1 MDERKQ
7 FKVKDFFISADDS
20 NDWPVHKC
28 RMLRYK
34 KMANITISEEKKK
47 CYRLIQV
54 ILITLFKKNMALPIK
69 SILKISGL
77 HL

>member
-7 FKVKDFFISADDS
+7 FMVKDFFISVDDS
-20 NDWPVHKC
+20 NAWSVHKC

-34 KMANITISEEKKK
+34 KMANITNSEEKKK
-47 CYRLIQV
+47 CYPFIQV
-54 ILITLFKKNMALPIK
+54 ILIALFKKNPALPIK